1 MDTAL
6 EIKNEK
12 QQIHFL
18 FFHHFFFKRDLHKI
32 LPTTQIIKR
41 HTIFIIIELYLTR
54 DRTIYHNSLYNIIAY
69 NT

>member
-6 EIKNEK
+6 EIKNEEEYTHNIK
-12 QQIHFL
+12 NISIYS
-18 FFHHFFFKRDLHKI
+18 RDLHNKI
-32 LPTTQIIKR
+32 PTTQIIKR

-54 DRTIYHNSLYNIIAY
+54 DRTKYHNSLYNIIAN